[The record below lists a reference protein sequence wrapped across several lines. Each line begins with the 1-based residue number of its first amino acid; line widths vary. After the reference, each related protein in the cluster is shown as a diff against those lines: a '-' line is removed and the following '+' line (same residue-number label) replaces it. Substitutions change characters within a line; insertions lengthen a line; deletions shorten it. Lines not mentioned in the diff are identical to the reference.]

1 MSDCGAIK
9 LMLTEGFGQR
19 YIRQAVT
26 FEDDRILLVE
36 VKHIHL
42 ALRSLLS
49 KQFLL
54 DLREVI
60 AGLLLARKFEHHLE
74 RV

>member
-1 MSDCGAIK
+1 M
-9 LMLTEGFGQR
+9 
-19 YIRQAVT
+19 T